1 MSKKLV
7 AYFTATEQTK
17 DAAEEIAK
25 LLNCDTYQIKP
36 KVKYTGRDLDWNKKD
51 SRSTVECKDRNCR
64 PELADKNANIGNYD
78 TILIGFPVWWYL
90 APNIILTFL
99 ESYDFTGKTIVVWGT
114 SQSSNMGK
122 TMEEIRKVA
131 KGANVVEG
139 VILIKIIEKLLIIK
153 NSSQV
158 YNYIKFIMESY

>member
-51 SRSTVECKDRNCR
+51 SRSTIECKDRNCR

-99 ESYDFTGKTIVVWGT
+99 EAYDFTGKTIVVWGT
-114 SQSSNMGK
+114 SWSSNMGK

-139 VILIKIIEKLLIIK
+139 VIFNKDHRKTSDYQK
-153 NSSQV
+153 FVSSL
-158 YNYIKFIMESY
+158 